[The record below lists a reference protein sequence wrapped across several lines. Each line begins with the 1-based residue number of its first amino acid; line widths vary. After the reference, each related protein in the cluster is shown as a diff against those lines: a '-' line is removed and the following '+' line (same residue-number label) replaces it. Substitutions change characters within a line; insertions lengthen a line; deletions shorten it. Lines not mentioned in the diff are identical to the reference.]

1 MRELGKLKYQKRKM
15 FHIKTNLFMK
25 TFDFK
30 DIMNIEKCVIMYFG
44 ILRRGKMGNSIL
56 YLNEKKADTL
66 IAPFIY
72 IYGVRVLDQQLEVLA
87 FSDSKQVEFSVNGQL
102 RSRQKNE
109 NGEFDFVFD
118 MPVGETVI
126 RTNATG
132 LPDKFDEI
140 CIAL

>member
-1 MRELGKLKYQKRKM
+1 
-15 FHIKTNLFMK
+15 
-25 TFDFK
+25 
-30 DIMNIEKCVIMYFG
+30 
-44 ILRRGKMGNSIL
+44 MGNSIL

-87 FSDSKQVEFSVNGQL
+87 FSDSKQVELSVNGQL

-118 MPVGETVI
+118 LPVGETVI